1 MPERLE
7 KLRTALNEL
16 ERELAGLDELDSRT
30 RSMLE
35 EARHEIETA
44 LYKQDPAQIEH
55 VSLVDRLETAA
66 QTFQV
71 SHPTLAGVVQRMID
85 ALGQLG
91 I

>member
-1 MPERLE
+1 MPARLD
-7 KLRTALNEL
+7 KLRAALTEL
-16 ERELAGLDELDSRT
+16 ERELSGIDKLDAPT
-30 RSMLE
+30 RLMLE

-71 SHPTLAGVVQRMID
+71 SHPTLAGIVQRMID

>member
-1 MPERLE
+1 MPVRLD
-7 KLRTALNEL
+7 KIRAALNDLEGEL
-16 ERELAGLDELDSRT
+16 SGLDELDAPT
-30 RSMLE
+30 RAMLE

-44 LYKQDPAQIEH
+44 LAKQDPVQIEH
-55 VSLVDRLETAA
+55 ESLVDRLETAA
-66 QTFQV
+66 QTFQA

>member
-1 MPERLE
+1 MPARVE
-7 KLRTALNEL
+7 KLRAALNEL
-16 ERELAGLDELDSRT
+16 ERELSGIDELDATT

-44 LYKQDPAQIEH
+44 LHKQDPAQIEH
-55 VSLVDRLETAA
+55 VSLVGRLEAAA
-66 QTFQV
+66 QTFQA

>member
-1 MPERLE
+1 MPARLE
-7 KLRTALNEL
+7 KLRAALTEL
-16 ERELAGLDELDSRT
+16 EQELSGLDALDAPT
-30 RSMLE
+30 RAMLE

-44 LYKQDPAQIEH
+44 LSKQDPAQIEH

-66 QTFQV
+66 ETFQV

-85 ALGQLG
+85 ALGQMG